1 MSLIDDVFKSI
12 PAPLLTKWG
21 QDLTYVKAA
30 TTETY
35 DPATGTISG
44 TETNI
49 TVKGIITKL
58 TPKEFRGQ
66 FQTTDIKI
74 IIGNA
79 ELGNYFPNIRDRIE
93 YDEGGAT
100 RVARII
106 DVDTYRGEQAIL
118 HNIVARPQ

>member
-1 MSLIDDVFKSI
+1 MSLVDDVFKQL

-30 TTETY
+30 VTETY

-44 TETNI
+44 SETNV

-93 YDEGGAT
+93 YDEGGTT

>member
-1 MSLIDDVFKSI
+1 MSLVDDVFKDI

-44 TETNI
+44 SETSV

-93 YDEGGAT
+93 YDEGGTT

>member
-1 MSLIDDVFKSI
+1 MSLVDDVFKEI

-44 TETNI
+44 SETNV

-93 YDEGGAT
+93 YDEGGTT

>member
-1 MSLIDDVFKSI
+1 MSLVDDVFKQL

-44 TETNI
+44 SETNV

-93 YDEGGAT
+93 YDEGGTT

-118 HNIVARPQ
+118 HNIIARPQ

>member
-44 TETNI
+44 TETNV

-93 YDEGGAT
+93 YDEGGTT

>member
-1 MSLIDDVFKSI
+1 MSLVDDVFKKI

-44 TETNI
+44 SETEV

-79 ELGNYFPNIRDRIE
+79 ELGNYFPNIRDRIK
-93 YDEGGAT
+93 YDEGGTT

-118 HNIVARPQ
+118 HNIIARPQ

>member
-44 TETNI
+44 TETEI

-58 TPKEFRGQ
+58 NPKEFRGEYESK
-66 FQTTDIKI
+66 DIKI

-79 ELGNYFPNIRDRIE
+79 ELGDYYPNVRDRIE
-93 YDEGGAT
+93 YDEGGTT

-106 DVDTYRGEQAIL
+106 DIDTYRGEQAIL

>member
-1 MSLIDDVFKSI
+1 MSLVDDVFKDI

-44 TETNI
+44 SETNV

-93 YDEGGAT
+93 YDEGGTT